1 MKIVIWILLLL
12 FFDVSFGQG
21 ESLEDKAIFLYNSGK
36 TAQAIELLESIDS
49 ERALRL
55 LIDYLTWEN
64 VADKALEKIEVYEKK
79 YGYSPEVEFRKAQL
93 LAWNGKTAKSRK
105 LLKRLLKE
113 RVPFFPD
120 IVELV
125 GFTYLWEGRK
135 EEAEFYL
142 SWAYDLG
149 KREPELLK
157 ALAKLS
163 DDTQTISSGR
173 AGEEKTI
180 VTNVTEHT
188 EKDFKIPA
196 GDRNGNYSK
205 YTYESAYLKEEK
217 SGIEFDVVLKGN
229 SYYFSDSSG
238 SRLLLGTLG
247 AEVEINRFVL
257 GVEGGGYQL
266 SGEKGAIYGVYGKV
280 GFNPLQ
286 VEGGIRVYEGLKE
299 TKFRKYNPFLKV
311 RVEGN
316 NYVASVGYE
325 KLLFGVYARSRKSYR
340 REMEADKY
348 SLTTSVNLFGRNLW
362 SDISVLD
369 IDDKNLMVIPQFS
382 CDLYYFNRG
391 KFSITPFIAGYY
403 VFSKEQ
409 REIYYSPKFHDEE
422 LFGVDF
428 RYRLTD
434 NFYISLKPSGGY
446 SFRDDVYIYSTE
458 GKVGLDYDRGNVS
471 LFVNHSNSAGKF
483 STYNYNEVGLKGL
496 IRW

>member
-1 MKIVIWILLLL
+1 MRVVICILLVLL
-12 FFDVSFGQG
+12 FGASFAQ
-21 ESLEDKAIFLYNSGK
+21 EKSLEDKAIFLYNSGK
-36 TAQAIELLESIDS
+36 TVQAIELLESIDS

-64 VADKALEKIEVYEKK
+64 VADRALEKIEVYEKK

-93 LAWNGKTAKSRK
+93 LAWNGKTTESRK

-113 RVPFFPD
+113 RVSFFPD
-120 IVELV
+120 IVELI

-157 ALAKLS
+157 ALARLS
-163 DDTQTISSGR
+163 DDTQTVSSSR
-173 AGEEKTI
+173 AGKEKI
-180 VTNVTEHT
+180 MVTNLTEQA
-188 EKDFKIPA
+188 EKSYPEH
-196 GDRNGNYSK
+196 
-205 YTYESAYLKEEK
+205 TYESAYLKEEK
-217 SGIEFDVVLKGN
+217 SGVEFDVVLKGN

-391 KFSITPFIAGYY
+391 RFSITPFIAGYY

-409 REIYYSPKFHDEE
+409 REIYYSPEFHDEE
-422 LFGVDF
+422 LLGVDF

-434 NFYISLKPSGGY
+434 NFYVSLKPSGGY
-446 SFRDDVYIYSTE
+446 SFKDNVYIYSTE
-458 GKVGLDYDRGNVS
+458 GKVGLDYDRGSVS